1 MSATFMP
8 SAQRRLLR
16 VLDVTSLGLLLGAVA
31 LWFWPVSLPRAAAAP
46 LGGAPGAPTTVQD
59 VVAPG
64 TTASVSPIAA
74 TDSLVAAVVDGNVFS
89 ATRRAPRSRFVVPGQ
104 QPASNSS
111 VMLGTMEPAV
121 GDSAT
126 GETEAYP
133 RLSGIVAV
141 SGERRALLQL
151 RAADGA
157 PRLYRVGE
165 VHAGYRVV
173 RIDTTLVV
181 LSSRTG
187 TRTVRLSPRVTPDSL
202 EMMP

>member
-1 MSATFMP
+1 MSAPVTA
-8 SAQRRLLR
+8 SAQRRLTR
-16 VLDVTSLGLLLGAVA
+16 VLDVATVGLLLGAA
-31 LWFWPVSLPRAAAAP
+31 TLWFWPVSVPGDSSGAIKGEPVARATGHDATAPNAAA
-46 LGGAPGAPTTVQD
+46 
-59 VVAPG
+59 VVSRV
-64 TTASVSPIAA
+64 AS

-104 QPASNSS
+104 ELAGNTS

-121 GDSAT
+121 GDSSA
-126 GETEAYP
+126 GEADVYP
-133 RLSGIVAV
+133 RLSGIVGA

-181 LSSRTG
+181 LSSRAG
-187 TRTVRLSPRVTPDSL
+187 MRTVRLSPRVTPDSL

>member
-1 MSATFMP
+1 MSATFTP

-16 VLDVTSLGLLLGAVA
+16 VLDVTSIGLLLGAIA
-31 LWFWPVSLPRAAAAP
+31 LWFWPVSLPRAASVALAGSP
-46 LGGAPGAPTTVQD
+46 EAPTTAPD
-59 VVAPG
+59 VVGAA
-64 TTASVSPIAA
+64 TTASVSLIAS

-89 ATRRAPRSRFVVPGQ
+89 ATRRAPRARFVVPGQ
-104 QPASNSS
+104 MPADNSS
-111 VMLGTMEPAV
+111 VMMGTVEPAV

-126 GETEAYP
+126 GETETYP

>member
-1 MSATFMP
+1 MSATSTA
-8 SAQRRLLR
+8 SAQRRLMQ
-16 VLDVTSLGLLLGAVA
+16 VLDVATIGVLLAAAAV
-31 LWFWPVSLPRAAAAP
+31 WFWPVSLPSGASGPGGGERAAPAP
-46 LGGAPGAPTTVQD
+46 VPDAIAPDTPESVLRI
-59 VVAPG
+59 
-64 TTASVSPIAA
+64 ASA
-74 TDSLVAAVVDGNVFS
+74 DSLVAAVVDGNVFS
-89 ATRRAPRSRFVVPGQ
+89 ATRRAPRSRFVVPGRE
-104 QPASNSS
+104 PVGNSP
-111 VMLGTMEPAV
+111 VMLGTMEPAA
-121 GDSAT
+121 GDSAAA
-126 GETEAYP
+126 EPDEYP
-133 RLSGIVAV
+133 RLSGIVGA

-187 TRTVRLSPRVTPDSL
+187 MRTVRLLPRVMPDSL